1 MYCMLRGWWQAYH
14 RPVSQAP
21 DWGKFRR
28 AKQFKLDAVHATT
41 MEAQGQVVMALD
53 MAADVVERFLRD
65 VMNEALQILSG
76 VSPPSSPPPS
86 PRG

>member
-1 MYCMLRGWWQAYH
+1 
-14 RPVSQAP
+14 
-21 DWGKFRR
+21 
-28 AKQFKLDAVHATT
+28 